1 MQGQTV
7 RWETLVPAHIR
18 SIQAYIPSKPDDV
31 LRDMFHCPSI
41 HRLNNNENAL
51 GPAKEAQAAI
61 AAFDPAA
68 AAIYP
73 SGDAF
78 HLRQRLAQ
86 KFGLDADCF
95 LVGNGANE
103 VIAFVINA
111 FCQAGDNIIT
121 ADKTFAVYE

>member
-86 KFGLDADCF
+86 NLWPWRDRPACRRGRPLTPTPICMDPRRRRPV
-95 LVGNGANE
+95 LRPP
-103 VIAFVINA
+103 
-111 FCQAGDNIIT
+111 
-121 ADKTFAVYE
+121 